1 MSIGDVEPDD
11 QFVDHNIPDP
21 EQVARR
27 LHEERRWIGSGEP
40 EWDHLP
46 AESRM
51 VGELLI
57 QILLEWLLREG
68 VDLG

>member
-11 QFVDHNIPDP
+11 EFVANSIPDP
-21 EQVARR
+21 EQVARH

-40 EWDHLP
+40 DWDHLDD
-46 AESRM
+46 ETRM

-68 VDLG
+68 VDFG